1 MDSRSSFFFLSTP
14 SALSIPI
21 SRWISSPP
29 LVAQLPSASIRSN
42 DRQTDSK
49 KNPQSLSAKSVP
61 LSFQMDYPLLKKRRQ
76 NRTGGSTHTHT
87 QKSRRNNPIDLIQS
101 NGVAFYLFILLFFL
115 LFTLVRLYKKYIFL
129 KTPSSIPLNFST
141 DLIGQGGVIEG
152 GTRRRRNGP
161 GTMTPASGRK
171 EGEKESKMKSEK

>member
-1 MDSRSSFFFLSTP
+1 MGGRRRIDYFLLLLKLRVSAREVRLHPRWIVDRLFFLSTP

-49 KNPQSLSAKSVP
+49 KKIHNPSLPKV
-61 LSFQMDYPLLKKRRQ
+61 FHFRFKWITHCLKKREAKS
-76 NRTGGSTHTHT
+76 NGGVNTHTHT
-87 QKSRRNNPIDLIQS
+87 HKSRRNNPIDLIQS

-115 LFTLVRLYKKYIFL
+115 LFTLV
-129 KTPSSIPLNFST
+129 
-141 DLIGQGGVIEG
+141 
-152 GTRRRRNGP
+152 
-161 GTMTPASGRK
+161 
-171 EGEKESKMKSEK
+171 

>member
-1 MDSRSSFFFLSTP
+1 MGGRRRIDYFLLLLKLRVSAREVRLHPRWIVDRLFFFLSTP

-49 KNPQSLSAKSVP
+49 KKIHNPSLPKV
-61 LSFQMDYPLLKKRRQ
+61 FHFRFKWITHCLKKKK
-76 NRTGGSTHTHT
+76 GGKIEWGGQHTHTHT

-115 LFTLVRLYKKYIFL
+115 LFTLV
-129 KTPSSIPLNFST
+129 
-141 DLIGQGGVIEG
+141 
-152 GTRRRRNGP
+152 
-161 GTMTPASGRK
+161 
-171 EGEKESKMKSEK
+171 